1 MFILLM
7 GDTMNYTIKELS
19 ILTGLTTRTLRY
31 YDEIQLFVPLTR
43 NDSGYRIYSS
53 NQLDKLQAIMFYKEL
68 GFNLSKI
75 KQIIYNPNINFIEEL
90 KANKILI
97 NQKRNNLDN
106 LLDLIQKT
114 ILKFE
119 RNEIMNDNDKFKE
132 LKENI
137 ILKNESKYGKEL
149 ASKYSKETIDESYE
163 KIRKMSSYDYQA
175 AQTLGK
181 DILELLEKELQFNNP
196 LSDESQRLCK
206 MHQEWINY
214 YWPVY
219 TKEAHLSLCEMYVND
234 ERFTKYYDSVGT
246 GASLHLY
253 KAMKK
258 YLQK

>member
-1 MFILLM
+1 M

-106 LLDLIQKT
+106 LFFPRKG
-114 ILKFE
+114 FS
-119 RNEIMNDNDKFKE
+119 ME
-132 LKENI
+132 LNTSAGNKKNI
-137 ILKNESKYGKEL
+137 K
-149 ASKYSKETIDESYE
+149 SY
-163 KIRKMSSYDYQA
+163 
-175 AQTLGK
+175 
-181 DILELLEKELQFNNP
+181 
-196 LSDESQRLCK
+196 
-206 MHQEWINY
+206 
-214 YWPVY
+214 
-219 TKEAHLSLCEMYVND
+219 
-234 ERFTKYYDSVGT
+234 
-246 GASLHLY
+246 
-253 KAMKK
+253 
-258 YLQK
+258 